1 MYETYRKR
9 PGISHIMGI
18 ALFRS
23 TLLVVVFLIQYV
35 LFRRVWNWLK
45 MARPAN
51 RVLSGITIGL
61 FIFFNAVFLLLV
73 LLRPHVVELPEWF
86 EFVGMYPFYIWY
98 GATFFL
104 GLVILAASLIKL
116 PFKMIMWISTRF
128 SRVRARLRL
137 MKKQPAFQEFDASR
151 RVFLRRG
158 MYTLTAVS
166 FGGTA
171 YGTLVERTHPE
182 LTTAE
187 FPIAS
192 LPPALDGFTIALA
205 SDVHSS
211 IFMTKREMDGYVS
224 LLNGMNAD
232 LIVVTGDFVN
242 TLTDEVYPF
251 AEAFS
256 ALKAPHGVYGV
267 MGNHDFF
274 ASDPE
279 LVAREVDDCGVTL
292 LRNDRVTITRGGAQF
307 DLLGVD
313 DVGAPRQATEKIRTA
328 QGVTTSGIPRILL
341 CHRPY
346 FLAQAAEQKIDLVLS
361 GHTHGGQIV
370 LGSLGKACLTPAA
383 FASPYVWGTYR
394 QGSTAMYVSR
404 GIGTV
409 GLPVR
414 INCPPELTR
423 IVLRSGQGNTRS

>member
-1 MYETYRKR
+1 M
-9 PGISHIMGI
+9 
-18 ALFRS
+18 FRF
-23 TLLVVVFLIQYV
+23 TLLAVVFLLQFV

-45 MARPAN
+45 TTRLAA
-51 RVLSGITIGL
+51 RVLRGVVVSI
-61 FIFFNAVFLLLV
+61 FIFFNAVFLVLV
-73 LLRPHVVELPEWF
+73 FLRPRVVEFPEWF
-86 EFVGMYPFYIWY
+86 EFLGVYPFYIWY

-104 GLVILAASLIKL
+104 GLVVIAASLVKL
-116 PFKMIMWISTRF
+116 PFKLIVWVSTRF
-128 SRVRARLRL
+128 SRVKARLRL
-137 MKKQPAFQEFDASR
+137 LKREPAFQEFDASR
-151 RVFLRRG
+151 RTFLRRG
-158 MYTLTAVS
+158 MYTVTAVS

-171 YGTLVERTHPE
+171 YGALVGRTHPE

-187 FPIAS
+187 FPIAM
-192 LPPALDGFTIALA
+192 LPPAFDGFTIALA

-211 IFMTKREMDGYVS
+211 IFMTKREMDEYVT

-232 LIVVTGDFVN
+232 LIVVAGDFVN
-242 TLTDEVYPF
+242 SLTDEVYPF

-256 ALKAPHGVYGV
+256 ALRAPHGVYGI
-267 MGNHDFF
+267 MGNHDFY

-279 LVAREVDDCGVTL
+279 LVAREVNDCGVKL
-292 LRNDRVTITRGGAQF
+292 LRNDRVTIARGGARF

-313 DVGAPRQATEKIRTA
+313 DVGSPSRAAEKIRIARGTGGHDGP
-328 QGVTTSGIPRILL
+328 QILL

-370 LGSLGKACLTPAA
+370 LGSLGKTYITPAA
-383 FASPYVWGTYR
+383 LASPYISGTYHL
-394 QGSTAMYVSR
+394 GSTALYVSR

-409 GLPVR
+409 AIPVR

-423 IVLRSGQGNTRS
+423 IVLRSGHGEKHT